1 MQNPSVI
8 LKNKELLV
16 ASGNQ
21 KKKLEITDL
30 LKHHNITLYSLKDFG
45 IKEPEET
52 GRSFVENA
60 ILKARN
66 AAKYSNLPSLA
77 DDSGLIVDAL
87 HGEPGI
93 YSARY
98 CTKNDNGITQDKA
111 NINKLI
117 NKLKK
122 IDTPN
127 KKFPARYVCVL
138 VFVKNHHDPCPII
151 IQKFWEGQI
160 ILEPKGENGFGYDP
174 IFYIPKLN
182 KTAAE
187 LTIEEKQAV
196 SHRGLALKEFVELF
210 SSSCTSK

>member
-1 MQNPSVI
+1 MQKPSII
-8 LKNKELLV
+8 LKNKELLI
-16 ASGNQ
+16 ASGNN
-21 KKKLEITDL
+21 KKKLELTDL
-30 LKHHNITLYSLKDFG
+30 LKNYNIKLYSLKDFG

-52 GRSFVENA
+52 GISFVENA

-66 AAKYSNLPSLA
+66 AAKYSNLPALA
-77 DDSGLIVDAL
+77 DDSGLIVDVL

-98 CTKNDNGITQDKA
+98 AKNNDNGITQDAA

-117 NKLKK
+117 TKLKK
-122 IDTPN
+122 VDNTS
-127 KKFPARYVCVL
+127 KTFPARFVCVL

-160 ILEPKGENGFGYDP
+160 ILEPKGNNGFGYDP
-174 IFYIPKLN
+174 IFYIPELK

-187 LTIEEKQAV
+187 LSLEEKRNF
-196 SHRGLALKEFVELF
+196 SHRGLALKEFVKAF
-210 SSSCTSK
+210 DQK